1 MATKIK
7 TLCINALRYTDA
19 FFNDLAR
26 IRAAAHLA
34 RLGHHDLA
42 RQLMVPEK

>member
-7 TLCINALRYTDA
+7 TLLINALNSVDK
-19 FFNDLAR
+19 FFDELAR
-26 IRAAAHLA
+26 IRAAAALS
-34 RLGHHDLA
+34 RLGYHDQA